1 MPRDSERGFSFS
13 ELLARAA
20 ETASAI
26 CLWLVDA
33 LLWAVVALRNTR
45 RRARGIPA
53 TAFVPSR
60 ATRPHVPPVQIHRPA
75 SQRPEGSRL
84 GMNPYQV
91 LRVQRSAT
99 MKEIDDAY
107 CLMRKLSFYGTVKD
121 PLPIIDLAH
130 DLLMDPESRREVDEA
145 LRRGEFPAVRSARRH
160 VAPAMKQTGP

>member
-1 MPRDSERGFSFS
+1 MQRTVRGFSFA

-20 ETASAI
+20 ETASNI
-26 CLWLVDA
+26 CLWLVDV
-33 LLWAVVALRNTR
+33 LLWAVVALRNAR

-60 ATRPHVPPVQIHRPA
+60 ATRPHVPAVQIHRPA
-75 SQRPEGSRL
+75 AQSRESSSL

-91 LRVQRSAT
+91 LRIQRSAT

-107 CLMRKLSFYGTVKD
+107 CLMRKLSFYGTVND
-121 PLPIIDLAH
+121 PLVIIDLAH

-145 LRRGEFPAVRSARRH
+145 LRHGEYPTVRSARRH
-160 VAPAMKQTGP
+160 VAAAMKETGP